1 MIDIDNKMEL
11 SNQLNKS
18 INDAEDS
25 NNKEHHL
32 DIVFEE
38 NRKNKNL
45 DFISRLNEYEKRR
58 KNNLEKIKYEI

>member
-11 SNQLNKS
+11 NNQLNKS